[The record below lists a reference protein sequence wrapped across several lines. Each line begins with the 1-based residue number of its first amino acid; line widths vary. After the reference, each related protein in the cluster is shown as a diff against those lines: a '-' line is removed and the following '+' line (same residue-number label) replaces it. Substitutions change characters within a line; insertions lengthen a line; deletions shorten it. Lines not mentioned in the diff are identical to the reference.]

1 MKIDS
6 IGAGTQNSMAIDA
19 LKTQQNQVQQQ
30 QDKQPTPAQLNA
42 PKDKVTFSPEA
53 LKAANEM
60 QKGQ

>member
-6 IGAGTQNSMAIDA
+6 IGAGTQNTTAIDA

-30 QDKQPTPAQLNA
+30 DKQPKPAQLNA